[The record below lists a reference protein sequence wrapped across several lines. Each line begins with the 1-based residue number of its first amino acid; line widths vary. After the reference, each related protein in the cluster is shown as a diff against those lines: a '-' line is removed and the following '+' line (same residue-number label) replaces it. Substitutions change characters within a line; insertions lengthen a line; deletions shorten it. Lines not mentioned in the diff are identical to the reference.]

1 VSHSPEEDIART
13 FLYYATTSLIE
24 NNIFIYLLL
33 DSTKE
38 NPFMFIAREGGHKI
52 RLALR
57 TPFFLSFFLL
67 FFFDNVNIEC
77 FFFLIS
83 YFIAESRRSLDHFL
97 LNLHEGV

>member
-1 VSHSPEEDIART
+1 
-13 FLYYATTSLIE
+13 
-24 NNIFIYLLL
+24 
-33 DSTKE
+33 
-38 NPFMFIAREGGHKI
+38 MFIAREGGHKI

-57 TPFFLSFFLL
+57 TTFFLSFFFSFVILSTL
-67 FFFDNVNIEC
+67 SV